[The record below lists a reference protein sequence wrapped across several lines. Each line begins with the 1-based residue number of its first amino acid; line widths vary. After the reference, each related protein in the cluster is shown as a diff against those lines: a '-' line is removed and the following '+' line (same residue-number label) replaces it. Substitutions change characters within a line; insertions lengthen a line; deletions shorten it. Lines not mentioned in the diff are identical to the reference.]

1 MLREVAMKKAERFA
15 IIFKYSL
22 EMGEVSEDWNVAN
35 VTPLFKK
42 VYKEIPEFLD
52 LPIGVSRF
60 LTNNSTWNVYLW
72 AVFCVLEICWKGVA
86 PGDGSLVSED
96 SGTILEGW
104 ELQKPGI
111 LGIPVEVPAVN
122 EVESQLSAT
131 TSRDPV
137 YGSLLNSNTQL
148 ERIPEGKLVQNEDL
162 EQDRVPCKDTR
173 ETPTG
178 FSDWLEEQTD
188 DEFGL
193 KEGGEKE
200 SVFPKDPQTLILTE
214 GSLGENPSV
223 PMEGT
228 EGNDFSTK
236 NGPFVELDCSY
247 STLENGTHL
256 LCLNSNPIT
265 LVDSGSSVSV
275 TPTSEIDC
283 SNDVIIHA
291 RKVSVIQHP
300 DTDDQD
306 TSVNDRRRGR
316 ISSET
321 EHEEACARSTKLAT
335 IKREA
340 NFDLRTYHVEK
351 KPTKLFSDDEGK
363 YQTVIVKGTAD
374 DEMLAKERR
383 AIIRNQAM
391 KKNAT
396 IAERWGSVEQ
406 LDMEEKL
413 SLDSMQKEDETCMS
427 SIEANSS
434 SFPKE
439 SFITHPEGINT
450 EQINF
455 TAARQQFLEMEKSQQ
470 VVPGSP
476 RLSVEPLRI
485 SNNSPS
491 LSESSKPL
499 PCKGTGVLGTN
510 PVVTLEA
517 VRVDYIPDEEK
528 GNTDEHS
535 TKSNSIFAAENVAT
549 VENRDGETRQNLPVY
564 SSIDDLDSGLGE
576 MVNDYSYGYTS
587 DGGASNEML
596 NIGTGNSGA
605 FESSDQKLMLETP
618 IEKEIRLAM
627 EREESLRKERGIR
640 KLGSSEEMV
649 QIKTK
654 PMLSQIPPTSP
665 FSKSKDKNRMVFFV
679 QREIEMD
686 SKREEKLRQEGK
698 VKGLYDKG
706 TAEEVEKRKKVFEQ
720 QIDDVPV
727 VPQQC
732 WHPKAASFASPES
745 LDMSNIPEESN
756 TIQVNATE
764 CKVILQESPEYQ
776 LYSKSSSKLD
786 PTTCSTVMRLAESQA
801 TREEEPYILRPLK
814 CQTTFLIEREIEE
827 EQRREEELRAWRLK
841 QQPARNLSS
850 TSASTPESP
859 NSTLNLAFPGQP
871 SRAGASDG
879 DQAKS
884 FPEMIPSQE
893 RRKPWEKK
901 EDSSYAGIEASD
913 DINMEVLESTR
924 VTRRK
929 SAMAQRWEAGMF
941 NNHLDE

>member
-1 MLREVAMKKAERFA
+1 M
-15 IIFKYSL
+15 FKYTHPWQAL
-22 EMGEVSEDWNVAN
+22 
-35 VTPLFKK
+35 
-42 VYKEIPEFLD
+42 
-52 LPIGVSRF
+52 
-60 LTNNSTWNVYLW
+60 
-72 AVFCVLEICWKGVA
+72 CQ
-86 PGDGSLVSED
+86 
-96 SGTILEGW
+96 TID
-104 ELQKPGI
+104 QRSKKPGT

-122 EVESQLSAT
+122 KVESQLSAT

-137 YGSLLNSNTQL
+137 HGSLLNSNTQL
-148 ERIPEGKLVQNEDL
+148 ERIPEGKLVQNKDL

-178 FSDWLEEQTD
+178 FGDWLEEQTD

-228 EGNDFSTK
+228 EGNDVSTK

-247 STLENGTHL
+247 PTLENGTHL

-283 SNDVIIHA
+283 NNGVIIHA
-291 RKVSVIQHP
+291 KKVSVIQHP

-306 TSVNDRRRGR
+306 TSVNDRLRGR

-321 EHEEACARSTKLAT
+321 EHEGGCAHSTKLAT

-351 KPTKLFSDDEGK
+351 KPTRLFSDDEGK

-396 IAERWGSVEQ
+396 IAERWGSAER

-427 SIEANSS
+427 RIEANSS

-439 SFITHPEGINT
+439 SFIAHPEGINT

-476 RLSVEPLRI
+476 RLSVEPFRI

-491 LSESSKPL
+491 LSESSNPL
-499 PCKGTGVLGTN
+499 PYKGTGVLGTN
-510 PVVTLEA
+510 AAVTLEA

-528 GNTDEHS
+528 GNMDEHS
-535 TKSNSIFAAENVAT
+535 TKSNSIFIAEKVAT

-605 FESSDQKLMLETP
+605 FESPDQKSMLETP

-654 PMLSQIPPTSP
+654 PMLSQLPPTSP

-745 LDMSNIPEESN
+745 LDVSNIPEESN

-814 CQTTFLIEREIEE
+814 CQATFLIEREIEE
-827 EQRREEELRAWRLK
+827 EQRREEELRARRLR

-850 TSASTPESP
+850 TSASTPERP

-879 DQAKS
+879 DQTKS

-893 RRKPWEKK
+893 RWKPWEKK
-901 EDSSYAGIEASD
+901 EDSS
-913 DINMEVLESTR
+913 VLESTR